1 MVKERTSQSTASAV
15 FRLCLLVGT
24 AFALA
29 GLVAARLVSSGAGHK
44 NKAVMIAVA
53 EIHRSGPVLSVLST
67 NYVDVTRA
75 LGSPTLDISSDVVTV
90 SAGATLQGGAT
101 NTVLGQDIVLLRFK
115 RDSAEPAFS
124 LMIWPKSEL
133 FRRLTSASRNV
144 DGVRVDLW
152 SDPERVYAL
161 VRDQPQ

>member
-1 MVKERTSQSTASAV
+1 
-15 FRLCLLVGT
+15 
-24 AFALA
+24 
-29 GLVAARLVSSGAGHK
+29 
-44 NKAVMIAVA
+44 MIAVA

-90 SAGATLQGGAT
+90 SAGAILQGGAT

-115 RDSAEPAFS
+115 RDSVEPAFS
-124 LMIWPKSEL
+124 LMIWPKIEL

-152 SDPERVYAL
+152 SDPDHVYAL